1 MDLEYATTLQKEI
14 NSRALQKWIAKDP
27 IHNDR
32 NNFKESLLIKNFAVN
47 NQEFRLIDT
56 RNMVPLGK
64 TSDPITELT
73 AELSIKLM
81 FLDSVLKNYESE
93 KDRNEEINI
102 KM

>member
-1 MDLEYATTLQKEI
+1 
-14 NSRALQKWIAKDP
+14 
-27 IHNDR
+27 
-32 NNFKESLLIKNFAVN
+32 
-47 NQEFRLIDT
+47 
-56 RNMVPLGK
+56 MVPLGK

>member
-14 NSRALQKWIAKDP
+14 NSRALQKWVAKDP
-27 IHNDR
+27 VNNDR
-32 NNFKESLLIKNFAVN
+32 NNFKESILIKNFAVN
-47 NQEFRLIDT
+47 NQEFKLIDV
-56 RNMVPLGK
+56 RSMVSLSK

-81 FLDSVLKNYESE
+81 FLDTVLKNYESE
-93 KDRNEEINI
+93 KDKLEEINI